1 MIFEKIRVANH
12 QSSIEYS
19 GPTDPRTLDSQQ
31 RGRLPKLWIS
41 EALREGKC
49 KYCHKKIIVKHTTK
63 VKKHLLNEAVCTYLS
78 SSDALSNSDPE
89 VVMVLIANGRKV
101 EEGPMN
107 AIPSVSRPS
116 CDSKRGFDSETSPKS
131 AGHDELDEGIQKH
144 SKIRKLWLHTAVY
157 PAPGGGSNGHICR
170 YCGTLLVSQNVSV
183 RKKHLLN
190 PKICRYLFSPDAA
203 ANSDP
208 EVQRSLHSPL
218 VLGAKQA
225 PLQLD
230 VAVYGVADMPAAK
243 ANANATP
250 RMLQQP
256 VKAVDTN
263 LPNPSSPAAPCAS
276 STSSLRSIM
285 ELLAKDESND
295 EYWGLDTSAPTSSCD
310 SLHTSD
316 SVSRCDRDEADDPVI
331 NEMVLKAKALM
342 LQQHQ
347 LLQENVRTRAKI
359 SVLNKSISA
368 QDEHLHHL
376 ILDKTS
382 FSRQAMSFFQYCAE
396 IPV

>member
-1 MIFEKIRVANH
+1 M
-12 QSSIEYS
+12 
-19 GPTDPRTLDSQQ
+19 
-31 RGRLPKLWIS
+31 
-41 EALREGKC
+41 
-49 KYCHKKIIVKHTTK
+49 
-63 VKKHLLNEAVCTYLS
+63 
-78 SSDALSNSDPE
+78 
-89 VVMVLIANGRKV
+89 
-101 EEGPMN
+101 
-107 AIPSVSRPS
+107 
-116 CDSKRGFDSETSPKS
+116 
-131 AGHDELDEGIQKH
+131 
-144 SKIRKLWLHTAVY
+144 
-157 PAPGGGSNGHICR
+157 
-170 YCGTLLVSQNVSV
+170 
-183 RKKHLLN
+183 
-190 PKICRYLFSPDAA
+190 FSPDAA

-230 VAVYGVADMPAAK
+230 VAVYGVADMPAAN

-256 VKAVDTN
+256 VKAVDSN

-310 SLHTSD
+310 SLHTGD

-342 LQQHQ
+342 LQEHQ
-347 LLQENVRTRAKI
+347 LLQVDWSVATPLQSYLCLSRSLVYNEMHIFTFHSLTFLSGKCEDEGKDLSIEQEHFSSGRTP
-359 SVLNKSISA
+359 SS
-368 QDEHLHHL
+368 
-376 ILDKTS
+376 LD
-382 FSRQAMSFFQYCAE
+382 
-396 IPV
+396 IG